1 MLKIYTS
8 PSCSSCR
15 KVKAWLKDQNI
26 EFTEKNILSSILD
39 ENELKEI
46 LSKTENG
53 TEDIISRRSKI
64 IREQNVDV
72 DNMTLKELLEFIRHN
87 PTVLKRPIIVNDRLV
102 QVGYNEDEIR
112 VFIPRK
118 IRRFAEENCGPSCP
132 DFETCGRVELSVTDA
147 EDAAK
152 ANLIKLGKLK

>member
-1 MLKIYTS
+1 MLKLYTS

-15 KVKAWLKDQNI
+15 KVKSWLREQNI
-26 EFTEKNILSSILD
+26 DFVEKNIMSSVLD
-39 ENELKEI
+39 ETELKEI

-72 DNMTLKELLEFIRHN
+72 ESMTIRELIEFIREN
-87 PTVLKRPIIVNDRLV
+87 PTVLKRPIIVNERLV

-118 IRRFAEENCGPSCP
+118 IRRFAEEACNEDCP
-132 DFETCGRVELSVTDA
+132 QYESCGRVSQRVIDE
-147 EDAAK
+147 EDEAK
-152 ANLIKLGKLK
+152 ARLIKLGTPK